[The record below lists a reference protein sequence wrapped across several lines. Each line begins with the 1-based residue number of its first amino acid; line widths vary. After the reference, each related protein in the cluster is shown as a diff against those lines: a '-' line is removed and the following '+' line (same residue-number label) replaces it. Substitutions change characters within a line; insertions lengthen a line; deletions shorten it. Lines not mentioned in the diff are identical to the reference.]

1 VKTAIVVVDLR
12 VKVGD
17 NKSEVLAS
25 NASNINAVT
34 TIKQIMNTILFDN
47 IDLDKLNDAFSFFLP
62 LSGGRLIALVPLI
75 YIVK

>member
-1 VKTAIVVVDLR
+1 
-12 VKVGD
+12 
-17 NKSEVLAS
+17 
-25 NASNINAVT
+25 
-34 TIKQIMNTILFDN
+34 LFDN